1 MKKSGI
7 FFIILSGLV
16 GIGIILS
23 VYGNYVIFED
33 LTQGYEDVGS
43 GQDLVLEVE
52 LDHTKFQTGIYAVQI
67 KDFESAT
74 VTASILDPS
83 NTLVESQSINEEV
96 FEGLFDVT
104 TSGTYKLLVENSG
117 EQVNVFGVIGP
128 EPDSGKKSLGFISL
142 YILVMGLIGM
152 LIVTV
157 YLVINRKKAA
167 S

>member
-1 MKKSGI
+1 VKKSGI
-7 FFIILSGLV
+7 FFIIVGGLV

-67 KDFESAT
+67 KDFESVT

>member
-1 MKKSGI
+1 VKKSGI

-74 VTASILDPS
+74 VTASILDPF

>member
-7 FFIILSGLV
+7 FLVVVGGLV

-33 LTQGYEDVGS
+33 LIQGYEDVGS

-52 LDHTKFQTGIYAVQI
+52 LDHTKIQTGIYAVQI
-67 KDFESAT
+67 KDFERVT
-74 VTASILDPS
+74 ITASILDPF
-83 NTLVESQSINEEV
+83 NTEIESQSINEELY
-96 FEGLFDVT
+96 EGLFDVT
-104 TSGTYKLLVENSG
+104 TSGNYKLLIENSG

-128 EPDSGKKSLGFISL
+128 EPDAGKKSLGFISL
-142 YILVMGLIGM
+142 YILIMGLLGM
-152 LIVTV
+152 FIVTV
-157 YLVINRKKAA
+157 YLVINRKKDA

>member
-7 FFIILSGLV
+7 FFIIVGGLV
-16 GIGIILS
+16 GVGIILS

-33 LTQGYEDVGS
+33 LIQGYEDVGS
-43 GQDLVLEVE
+43 EQDLVLEVE

-74 VTASILDPS
+74 VTASILDPF

>member
-1 MKKSGI
+1 VKKSGI
-7 FFIILSGLV
+7 FLAAVGGLV

-23 VYGNYVIFED
+23 IYGNYVIFED
-33 LTQGYEDVGS
+33 LSQGYGDVGS
-43 GQDLVLEVE
+43 GQDFIVEVE
-52 LDHTKFQTGIYAVQI
+52 LDHTKIQTGIYAVQI

-74 VTASILDPS
+74 VTASILDPF

-96 FEGLFDVT
+96 YEGLFDVT

-157 YLVINRKKAA
+157 FIVINRKKAA

>member
-1 MKKSGI
+1 VKKSGI
-7 FFIILSGLV
+7 FFIIVGGLV

-43 GQDLVLEVE
+43 GQDLILEVE
-52 LDHTKFQTGIYAVQI
+52 LDHTKFQAGIYAVQI

-74 VTASILDPS
+74 VTASILDPF

-157 YLVINRKKAA
+157 YIVINRKKDA

>member
-52 LDHTKFQTGIYAVQI
+52 LDHSKFQTGIYAVQI

-74 VTASILDPS
+74 VTASILDPF

-96 FEGLFDVT
+96 YEGLFDVT

-157 YLVINRKKAA
+157 FIVINRKKAA